1 MARMASLAGVAFLLG
16 ACGGA
21 SRSANEPAPAPSLVL
36 VANGAEPRQLLRFA
50 PPLHVPET
58 YELKVKTRIN
68 NTFTNTV
75 LETGHRD
82 LDLPTSRFT
91 IRAEATG
98 ATPAGEIDLSLETL
112 DAGVLDDVVDPRV
125 KAVTARQVVS
135 LKGKRMSGRAKP
147 SGEGTGFD
155 TSVPP
160 IRWPLFPDAPVGV
173 GAEWRVVSSTTI
185 DRIQWHIAATYR
197 LRELDETRAVLD
209 CAADMKADGQAL
221 SVEPNATTT
230 LKSASGHVT
239 ATMTVPLHGVVIDGE
254 AHTTTE
260 TNLLIVQGHLRV
272 TSTVLTDT
280 LSTMAHLHM

>member
-1 MARMASLAGVAFLLG
+1 MALLAGVALLLG

-36 VANGAEPRQLLRFA
+36 VTNGAEPRQVLRFA

-58 YELKVKTRIN
+58 YELTVKTRIN

-75 LETGHRD
+75 LETGHKD
-82 LDLPTSRFT
+82 LDLPTTKFT

-98 ATPAGEIDLSLETL
+98 ATAAGEIDVRLETL
-112 DAGVLDDVVDPRV
+112 DAGVLDDVIDPRV
-125 KAVTARQVVS
+125 KAMTARQVAS
-135 LKGKRMSGRAKP
+135 LKGKRTSVRAKP

-155 TSVPP
+155 SSAPS

-185 DRIQWHIAATYR
+185 DRIHWRIAATYR
-197 LRELDETRAVLD
+197 LRELDEARAVLD
-209 CAADMKADGQAL
+209 CDADMKADGQAL

-230 LKSASGHVT
+230 LKSGSGHAT
-239 ATMTVPLHGVVIDGE
+239 ATITVPLHGMVIDNE
-254 AHTTTE
+254 THTTTE
-260 TNLLIVQGHLRV
+260 TNLLIVQGHLRI
-272 TSTVLTDT
+272 TATVLTDT
-280 LSTMAHLHM
+280 ISTVAHLHM